1 MDAETFK
8 PAPLPAVPPEMF
20 GDSAPVATDDQ
31 TVEAPASRRLD
42 PSLATGRWQD
52 RGESWAPSARLSF
65 SGNGEGENEAEAD
78 EIPWSEAVR

>member
-42 PSLATGRWQD
+42 PSPATGR
-52 RGESWAPSARLSF
+52 
-65 SGNGEGENEAEAD
+65 
-78 EIPWSEAVR
+78 